1 MNAAQ
6 SKSMSKGL
14 EALHK
19 KYPWNSITRFM
30 PIATKYGYSKDD
42 VKNYFK
48 QFARDKLKI
57 NHRQYYLPIYSRT
70 PDAYQFDTMIMK
82 PPLLVFINVNS
93 RKAYAYPMHNKG
105 TNEVLRCLQQFVN
118 DAHPQQLTSDQDP
131 AYLTQSVIDFMLE
144 NHIDYHTTEDNN
156 HNILG
161 IINRFIKSLRDHTP
175 VHATW
180 DDIKQFIEVY
190 NNQVHSSTGVAPN
203 QFNERDEINYI
214 AKMDMKDYKVR
225 KQDDY
230 SLKVGDKVRIVYDN
244 KPLQKKRTNLS
255 KEHYIIDSIDGNGY
269 IIKARDESIAYYPRH
284 KLVKD
289 SSGPYAATLDN
300 GKRGIIKEIVSY
312 NEKTQK
318 YKVIYTDNSIDYI
331 KAKNLRETNPT
342 SLGPLEREYWKAR
355 HDDTVPDNIRAYA

>member
-1 MNAAQ
+1 M
-6 SKSMSKGL
+6 
-14 EALHK
+14 
-19 KYPWNSITRFM
+19 
-30 PIATKYGYSKDD
+30 
-42 VKNYFK
+42 
-48 QFARDKLKI
+48 
-57 NHRQYYLPIYSRT
+57 
-70 PDAYQFDTMIMK
+70 
-82 PPLLVFINVNS
+82 
-93 RKAYAYPMHNKG
+93 
-105 TNEVLRCLQQFVN
+105 
-118 DAHPQQLTSDQDP
+118 
-131 AYLTQSVIDFMLE
+131 
-144 NHIDYHTTEDNN
+144 
-156 HNILG
+156 
-161 IINRFIKSLRDHTP
+161 
-175 VHATW
+175 
-180 DDIKQFIEVY
+180 
-190 NNQVHSSTGVAPN
+190 
-203 QFNERDEINYI
+203 
-214 AKMDMKDYKVR
+214 VR